1 MKGQHLC
8 KLECQTHVWLY
19 CILHRNVIY
28 RILLRILLQCLLE
41 QTNKK
46 NHKHAQNKTL
56 NPESHLTGLNTFA

>member
-28 RILLRILLQCLLE
+28 HILLQCLVE